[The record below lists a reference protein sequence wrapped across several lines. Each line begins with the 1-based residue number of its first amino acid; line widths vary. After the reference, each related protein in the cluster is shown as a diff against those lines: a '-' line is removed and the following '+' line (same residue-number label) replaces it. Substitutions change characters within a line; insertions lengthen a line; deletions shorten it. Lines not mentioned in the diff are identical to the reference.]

1 MEPISLSTAAIAVF
15 PLMLEWMKERKSSS
29 EPKMEE
35 FMDWLTTHYSE
46 MNQLLKVNRSL
57 SISIKAFLVDNHSVA
72 MEKLEE
78 IHHLILNLY
87 ASNQFTK
94 GIIHAID
101 PKAGL
106 SEQSISILKQM
117 NDSGASKII
126 ELNYQGRIEFVFS
139 DGTNKEGLEIIDRR
153 FLIDDIDQL
162 VKSGFLLLDYNGRN
176 NMVLQITRLG
186 GLI

>member
-1 MEPISLSTAAIAVF
+1 
-15 PLMLEWMKERKSSS
+15 MLEWMKERKSSS

-46 MNQLLKVNRSL
+46 MNQLLKDNRNL

-78 IHHLILNLY
+78 IHQLILNLY

-117 NDSGASKII
+117 NEREASKILEMKDMQGTRYRPLDGNSI
-126 ELNYQGRIEFVFS
+126 VGSLEVTEKRFIQDDLN
-139 DGTNKEGLEIIDRR
+139 D
-153 FLIDDIDQL
+153 L
-162 VKSGFLLLDYNGRN
+162 VNTGCLLLDYNERGAK
-176 NMVLQITRLG
+176 VYSITRLG
-186 GLI
+186 ASIEIQS